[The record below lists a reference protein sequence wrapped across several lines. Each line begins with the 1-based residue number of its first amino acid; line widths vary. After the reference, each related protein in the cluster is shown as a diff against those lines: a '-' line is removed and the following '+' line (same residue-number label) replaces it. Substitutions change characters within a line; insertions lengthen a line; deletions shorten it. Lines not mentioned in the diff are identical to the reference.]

1 MFYFWLVIIV
11 LGLIAELI
19 KPMYLFGACFSLA
32 GIIPF
37 FMSISS
43 IDSPWYIV
51 FQILIFVIIA
61 LLLIF
66 LLRKKVVSW
75 LENYSKKLSVIDSI
89 GVLQKDEDTYFCVI
103 EDNRCEILYVPDIES
118 LLGKNVKIIGIKNG
132 KYKIEQIDDNSANET
147 PEKSEENKTTQNDD
161 LKNEDIK
168 TNRDNE
174 NR

>member
-89 GVLQKDEDTYFCVI
+89 GVLQKDENTYFCVI
-103 EDNRCEILYVPDIES
+103 DDNRCEILYVPDIES

-132 KYKIEQIDDNSANET
+132 KYKIEQIDNDAANKT
-147 PEKSEENKTTQNDD
+147 VEKSEENKTTQKDN
-161 LKNEDIK
+161 LKNEDIIATDDSK
-168 TNRDNE
+168 NK
-174 NR
+174 